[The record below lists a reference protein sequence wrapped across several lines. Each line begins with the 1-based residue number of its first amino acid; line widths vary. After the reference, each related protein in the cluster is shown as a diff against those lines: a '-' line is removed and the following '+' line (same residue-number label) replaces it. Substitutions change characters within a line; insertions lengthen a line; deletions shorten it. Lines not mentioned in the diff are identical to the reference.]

1 MSEKT
6 NGGPAFPRV
15 CNFTHP
21 IEKKI
26 DYENEPGMSLRTYIA
41 VHAMQGL
48 IAGGYATEE
57 IIPERAYRIAD
68 AMLREG
74 K

>member
-21 IEKKI
+21 IKKKI
-26 DYENEPGMSLRTYIA
+26 DYENEPGMSLRMYIA

-57 IIPERAYRIAD
+57 LIPERAYRIAD

-74 K
+74 E